1 MDIFADRITKLRKD
15 HGLSQAEIATKIGVT
30 QANVYKYEK
39 GLSEP
44 PFKTAKWYADYF
56 DVSLDYLFGRT
67 DNPAGKMN
75 SMLTEEEKKNTEIS
89 FQSMV
94 QPGSRTY
101 EDFKKAVIRI
111 IDEEKG
117 RD

>member
-1 MDIFADRITKLRKD
+1 MNIFAERITKLRKD
-15 HGLSQAEIATKIGVT
+15 HGLSQADVAKKIGVT
-30 QANVYKYEK
+30 QANIYKYEK

-44 PFKTAKWYADYF
+44 PYKTAKWYADYF
-56 DVSLDYLFGRT
+56 DISLDYLFGRT

-75 SMLTEEEKKNTEIS
+75 FLLSEDEKKNMEIS

-94 QPGSRTY
+94 RPGTKTY
-101 EDFKKAVIRI
+101 EDFKKAVIKI